1 MAETQYLLSNIVTV
15 AASVGTWNEMPLRSF
30 YLIIK
35 DLIIYELI
43 FLLVPVARVPDN
55 WPLLVFLKPFQP

>member
-43 FLLVPVARVPDN
+43 LLLVPVARVPDN